1 MNLEKIRNTIER
13 MDKIY
18 QIDIFDIIKKNN
30 IFYTENNNGIFINM
44 KNITEEVL
52 KEINEYINFF
62 EKQKIQLDVVEDIK
76 KEYKNKFFNSNSG
89 KNESF

>member
-30 IFYTENNNGIFINM
+30 IFYTENNNGIFM
-44 KNITEEVL
+44 HRMCYLLNI
-52 KEINEYINFF
+52 
-62 EKQKIQLDVVEDIK
+62 
-76 KEYKNKFFNSNSG
+76 FNILLASWFSI
-89 KNESF
+89 